1 MPPLMSV
8 IDQQTDKLREGGRER
23 KEIIIYIDIIL
34 LKAASLNCP
43 LFIKYSPY
51 SLLISMNSFDL
62 LSVYKARAVL
72 YKD

>member
-1 MPPLMSV
+1 MQPLMSV
-8 IDQQTDKLREGGRER
+8 IDQQTDKLREGGRE
-23 KEIIIYIDIIL
+23 EGDVDIVL